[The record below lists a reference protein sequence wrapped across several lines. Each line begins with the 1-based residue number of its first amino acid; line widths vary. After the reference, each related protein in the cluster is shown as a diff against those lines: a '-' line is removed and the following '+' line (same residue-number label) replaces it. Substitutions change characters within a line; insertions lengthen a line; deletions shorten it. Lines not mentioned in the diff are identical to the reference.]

1 MKNIVLL
8 GASGSIGTQ
17 AVDVIKQH
25 PELFNLIGISVNQ
38 NVDYVKELLTT
49 FDSIKYVNL
58 GNNCDASGLENFDI
72 TITYGQPGLEQL
84 ASIDEADYI
93 LNAVIG
99 FAGLAPSVSAIKAK
113 KTLGLANKETLVCAG
128 DIIMPL
134 VEQYQAQLIP
144 IDSEHSAIFQALQG
158 ESYEDIKRL
167 ILTASGGSFRDL
179 SKEELASVTLEQ
191 ALSHPTW
198 SMGAGITIDSATMF
212 NKALEIIEAHHLFNV
227 DYDRIDVLIHPQSI
241 DHSMVEF
248 IDGSCIGQLS
258 FPDMRIP
265 IAYAL
270 SYPRR
275 ISIDIKRDIM
285 EMDNLT
291 FKKPDV
297 ERFSA
302 LKIAYAVGM
311 QGHTYPTVLN
321 AAKEEANNLFI
332 NNKIKFIEI
341 ETIIK
346 EALIA
351 HQVIVDPS
359 LDDLYQVDQQTR
371 EWVKLKYNRYKE

>member
-17 AVDVIKQH
+17 AIDVIKQH

-58 GNNCDASGLENFDI
+58 GDNCDASCLENFDI

-84 ASIDEADYI
+84 ARIDEADYI

-144 IDSEHSAIFQALQG
+144 IDSEHSAIFQALHG

-179 SKEELASVTLEQ
+179 SKEELANVTLEQ

-258 FPDMRIP
+258 FPDMRTP

-285 EMDNLT
+285 EMGNLI
-291 FKKPDV
+291 FKKPDL

-302 LKIAYAVGM
+302 LKIAYAVGK

-332 NNKIKFIEI
+332 NNKIKFIQI

-371 EWVKLKYNRYKE
+371 GWVKLTYNRL

>member
-38 NVDYVKELLTT
+38 NVDYVKELLTS

-58 GNNCDASGLENFDI
+58 GDNCDASCLENFDV
-72 TITYGQPGLEQL
+72 TITYGQPGLEHL
-84 ASIDEADYI
+84 ACIDEADYI

-134 VEQYQAQLIP
+134 VEQCQAQLIP

-167 ILTASGGSFRDL
+167 ILTASGGSFRDF
-179 SKEELASVTLEQ
+179 SKEELASVTVEQ

-275 ISIDIKRDIM
+275 ISIDIKRDII

-291 FKKPDV
+291 FKKPDL

-302 LKIAYAVGM
+302 LKIAYAVGKK
-311 QGHTYPTVLN
+311 GHTYPTVLN

-371 EWVKLKYNRYKE
+371 EWVKLTYNRL

>member
-17 AVDVIKQH
+17 AIDVIKQH
-25 PELFNLIGISVNQ
+25 PELFSLIGISVNQ

-58 GNNCDASGLENFDI
+58 GDNCDASCLENFDI
-72 TITYGQPGLEQL
+72 AITYGQPGLEQL

-144 IDSEHSAIFQALQG
+144 IDSEHSAIFQALHG

-179 SKEELASVTLEQ
+179 SKEELANVTLQQ

-227 DYDRIDVLIHPQSI
+227 DYDRIDVLIHPQSV

-285 EMDNLT
+285 EMGNLT
-291 FKKPDV
+291 FKKPDL

-302 LKIAYAVGM
+302 LKIAYAVGK

-332 NNKIKFIEI
+332 NNKIKFVQI

-359 LDDLYQVDQQTR
+359 LEDLYQVDQQTR
-371 EWVKLKYNRYKE
+371 EWVKLTYNGQ

>member
-25 PELFNLIGISVNQ
+25 PELFNLIGVSVNQ

-58 GNNCDASGLENFDI
+58 GDNCDASCLENFDI

-99 FAGLAPSVSAIKAK
+99 FAGLAPSASAIKAK

-179 SKEELASVTLEQ
+179 NKEELASVTVEQ

-227 DYDRIDVLIHPQSI
+227 DYDCIDVLIHPQSI

-258 FPDMRIP
+258 IPDMRIP

-291 FKKPDV
+291 FKKPDL

-302 LKIAYAVGM
+302 LKIAYAVGK

-321 AAKEEANNLFI
+321 AAKEEANHLFI

-371 EWVKLKYNRYKE
+371 EWVKLTYNRL

>member
-25 PELFNLIGISVNQ
+25 PDLFNLIGISVNQ

-49 FDSIKYVNL
+49 FDTIKYVNL
-58 GNNCDASGLENFDI
+58 GEDCDASSLVNFDI
-72 TITYGQPGLEQL
+72 MISYGQPGLVQL
-84 ASIDEADYI
+84 ASLEEADYI

-134 VEQYQAQLIP
+134 VVQYQAQLIP

-158 ESYEDIKRL
+158 ESYDDIKRL

-179 SKEELASVTLEQ
+179 SKEELANVTLER

-227 DYDRIDVLIHPQSI
+227 DYDHIDVLIHPQSI

-275 ISIDIKRDIM
+275 ISLDIKHDIM
-285 EMDNLT
+285 DMDILT
-291 FKKPDV
+291 FNKPDL

-302 LKIAYAVGM
+302 LKIAYAVGKK
-311 QGHTYPTVLN
+311 GNTYPTVLN

-332 NNKIKFIEI
+332 NNRIKFIEI

-346 EALIA
+346 EALMA
-351 HQVIVDPS
+351 HQEIVNPN
-359 LDDLYQVDQQTR
+359 LDDLYQVDQDTR
-371 EWVKLKYNRYKE
+371 DWVNSTYNR

>member
-17 AVDVIKQH
+17 AIDVIKQH
-25 PELFNLIGISVNQ
+25 PEQFNLIGISVNQ

-58 GNNCDASGLENFDI
+58 GDNCDASCLENFDI
-72 TITYGQPGLEQL
+72 AITYGQPGLEQL

-128 DIIMPL
+128 DIIMSL

-144 IDSEHSAIFQALQG
+144 IDSEHSAIFQALHG

-167 ILTASGGSFRDL
+167 ILTASGGSFRDV
-179 SKEELASVTLEQ
+179 SKEELANVTVEQ

-258 FPDMRIP
+258 FPDMRTP

-275 ISIDIKRDIM
+275 ISIDIKRDII

-291 FKKPDV
+291 FKKPDL

-302 LKIAYAVGM
+302 LKIAYAVGK

-332 NNKIKFIEI
+332 NNKIKFIQI

-346 EALIA
+346 EVLIA

-359 LDDLYQVDQQTR
+359 LEDLYQVDQQTR
-371 EWVKLKYNRYKE
+371 EWVKQTYNGQ

>member
-17 AVDVIKQH
+17 AIDVIKQH

-58 GNNCDASGLENFDI
+58 GDNCDASCLENFDI
-72 TITYGQPGLEQL
+72 AITYGQPGLEQL

-128 DIIMPL
+128 DIIMSL

-144 IDSEHSAIFQALQG
+144 IDSEHSAIFQALHG

-179 SKEELASVTLEQ
+179 SKEELTSVTVEQ

-227 DYDRIDVLIHPQSI
+227 DYDRIDVLIHPQSV

-285 EMDNLT
+285 EMGNLT
-291 FKKPDV
+291 FKKPDL

-302 LKIAYAVGM
+302 LKIAYAVGK

-332 NNKIKFIEI
+332 NNKIKFIQI

-346 EALIA
+346 EVLIA

-359 LDDLYQVDQQTR
+359 LEDLYQVDQQTR
-371 EWVKLKYNRYKE
+371 EWVKQTYNGQ

>member
-17 AVDVIKQH
+17 AIDVIKQH
-25 PELFNLIGISVNQ
+25 PELFNLMGISVNQ
-38 NVDYVKELLTT
+38 NVNYVKELLTT

-58 GNNCDASGLENFDI
+58 GDNCDASCLENFDI
-72 TITYGQPGLEQL
+72 TITYGQSGLEQL

-144 IDSEHSAIFQALQG
+144 IDSEHSAIFQALHG
-158 ESYEDIKRL
+158 ETYEDIKRL

-179 SKEELASVTLEQ
+179 SKEELANVTVEQ

-227 DYDRIDVLIHPQSI
+227 DYDCIEVLIHPQSI

-275 ISIDIKRDIM
+275 ISIDIKCDIM
-285 EMDNLT
+285 EMGNLT
-291 FKKPDV
+291 FKKPDL

-302 LKIAYAVGM
+302 LKIAYAVGK

-332 NNKIKFIEI
+332 NNKIKFIQI

-359 LDDLYQVDQQTR
+359 LEDLYQVDQQTR
-371 EWVKLKYNRYKE
+371 EWVKLTYNGQ

>member
-17 AVDVIKQH
+17 AIDVIKQH
-25 PELFNLIGISVNQ
+25 PELFNLIGISVNK

-58 GNNCDASGLENFDI
+58 GDNCDASCLENFDI

-99 FAGLAPSVSAIKAK
+99 FDGLAPSVSAIKAK

-144 IDSEHSAIFQALQG
+144 IDSEHSAIFQVLHG

-179 SKEELASVTLEQ
+179 SKEELANVTVEQ

-198 SMGAGITIDSATMF
+198 RMGAGITIDSATMF

-227 DYDRIDVLIHPQSI
+227 DYDCIEVLIHPQSV

-285 EMDNLT
+285 EMGNLT
-291 FKKPDV
+291 FKKPDL

-302 LKIAYAVGM
+302 LKIAYAVGK

-332 NNKIKFIEI
+332 NNKIKFVQI

-359 LDDLYQVDQQTR
+359 LEDLYQVDQQTR
-371 EWVKLKYNRYKE
+371 EWVKLTYNGQ

>member
-17 AVDVIKQH
+17 AIDVIKQH

-58 GNNCDASGLENFDI
+58 GDNCDASCLENFDI

-128 DIIMPL
+128 DIVMPL

-144 IDSEHSAIFQALQG
+144 IDSEHSAIFQALHG

-179 SKEELASVTLEQ
+179 SKEELANVTVEQ

-291 FKKPDV
+291 FKKPDL

-302 LKIAYAVGM
+302 LKIAYAVGK

-371 EWVKLKYNRYKE
+371 EWVKLTYNRL

>member
-17 AVDVIKQH
+17 AIDVIKQH

-58 GNNCDASGLENFDI
+58 GNNCDASCLDNFDI
-72 TITYGQPGLEQL
+72 AITYGQPGLEQL

-179 SKEELASVTLEQ
+179 NKEELANVTVEQ

-227 DYDRIDVLIHPQSI
+227 DYDCIDVLIHPQSI

-248 IDGSCIGQLS
+248 VDGSCIGQLS

-285 EMDNLT
+285 EINNLT
-291 FKKPDV
+291 FKKPDL

-302 LKIAYAVGM
+302 LKIAYAVGK
-311 QGHTYPTVLN
+311 QGYTYPTVLN

-332 NNKIKFIEI
+332 DNKIKFIEI
-341 ETIIK
+341 GTIIK

-371 EWVKLKYNRYKE
+371 EWVKLTYNHR

>member
-17 AVDVIKQH
+17 AIDVIKQH

-58 GNNCDASGLENFDI
+58 GDNCDASCLENFDI

-84 ASIDEADYI
+84 ASLDEADYI

-128 DIIMPL
+128 DIVKPL

-144 IDSEHSAIFQALQG
+144 IDSEHSAIFQALHG

-179 SKEELASVTLEQ
+179 SKEELANVTVEQ

-285 EMDNLT
+285 EMGNLT
-291 FKKPDV
+291 FKKPDL

-302 LKIAYAVGM
+302 LKIAYAVGK

-332 NNKIKFIEI
+332 NNKIKFVQI

-351 HQVIVDPS
+351 HQVVVDPS
-359 LDDLYQVDQQTR
+359 LEDLYQVDQQTR
-371 EWVKLKYNRYKE
+371 EWVKLTYNGQ

>member
-49 FDSIKYVNL
+49 FDSIKNVNL
-58 GNNCDASGLENFDI
+58 GDNCDASCLDNFDI

-84 ASIDEADYI
+84 ASTDEADYI

-179 SKEELASVTLEQ
+179 NNAELANVTVEQ

-198 SMGAGITIDSATMF
+198 NMGAGITIDSATMF

-227 DYDRIDVLIHPQSI
+227 DYDHIDVLIHPQSI

-275 ISIDIKRDIM
+275 ISIDIKRNIM
-285 EMDNLT
+285 DMDNLT
-291 FKKPDV
+291 FEKPDF

-302 LKIAYAVGM
+302 LKIAYAVGK

-359 LDDLYQVDQQTR
+359 LEDLYQVDQQTR
-371 EWVKLKYNRYKE
+371 EWVKLTYNRL

>member
-17 AVDVIKQH
+17 AVDVVKQH

-49 FDSIKYVNL
+49 FDSIKYINL
-58 GNNCDASGLENFDI
+58 GDNCDASCLENFDI

-134 VEQYQAQLIP
+134 VERYQAHIIP
-144 IDSEHSAIFQALQG
+144 IDSEHSAIFQALRG

-179 SKEELASVTLEQ
+179 SKEELASVTVEQ

-291 FKKPDV
+291 FKKPDL

-302 LKIAYAVGM
+302 LKIAYAVGKK
-311 QGHTYPTVLN
+311 GHTYPTVLN
-321 AAKEEANNLFI
+321 ASKEEANNLFI

-371 EWVKLKYNRYKE
+371 EWVKLTYNRQ

>member
-38 NVDYVKELLTT
+38 NVNYVKELLTT

-58 GNNCDASGLENFDI
+58 GDNCDASCLENFDI

-134 VEQYQAQLIP
+134 VDQCQAQLIP

-179 SKEELASVTLEQ
+179 SKEELASVTVEQ

-291 FKKPDV
+291 FKKPDL

-302 LKIAYAVGM
+302 LKIAYAVGK

-321 AAKEEANNLFI
+321 ASKEEANNLFI
-332 NNKIKFIEI
+332 NNKIKFTEI

-359 LDDLYQVDQQTR
+359 LEDLYQVDQQTR
-371 EWVKLKYNRYKE
+371 EWVKLTYNRQ

>member
-58 GNNCDASGLENFDI
+58 GNNCDASCLDNFDI

-179 SKEELASVTLEQ
+179 SKEELASVTVEQ

-227 DYDRIDVLIHPQSI
+227 DYDCIDVLIHPQSI

-275 ISIDIKRDIM
+275 ISIDTKRDIM

-291 FKKPDV
+291 FKKPDL

-302 LKIAYAVGM
+302 LKIAYAVGKH
-311 QGHTYPTVLN
+311 GHTYPTVLN

-359 LDDLYQVDQQTR
+359 LEDLYQVDQQTR
-371 EWVKLKYNRYKE
+371 EWVKLTYNGQ

>member
-17 AVDVIKQH
+17 AIDVIKQH

-58 GNNCDASGLENFDI
+58 GDNCDASCLENFDI

-84 ASIDEADYI
+84 ASLDEADYI

-128 DIIMPL
+128 DIIMSL

-144 IDSEHSAIFQALQG
+144 IDSEHSAIFQALHG

-179 SKEELASVTLEQ
+179 SKEELTSVTVEQ

-227 DYDRIDVLIHPQSI
+227 DYDRIDVLIHPQSV

-285 EMDNLT
+285 EMGNLT
-291 FKKPDV
+291 FKKPDL

-302 LKIAYAVGM
+302 LKIAYAVGK

-332 NNKIKFIEI
+332 NNKIKFIQI

-346 EALIA
+346 EVLIA

-359 LDDLYQVDQQTR
+359 LEDLYQVDQQTR
-371 EWVKLKYNRYKE
+371 EWVKQTYNGQ

>member
-25 PELFNLIGISVNQ
+25 PELFNLIGVSVNQ

-58 GNNCDASGLENFDI
+58 GDNCDASCLENFDI

-99 FAGLAPSVSAIKAK
+99 FAGLAPSASAIKAK

-134 VEQYQAQLIP
+134 VEQYQSQLIP

-179 SKEELASVTLEQ
+179 NKEELASVTVEQ

-227 DYDRIDVLIHPQSI
+227 DYDCIDVLIHPQSI

-291 FKKPDV
+291 FKKPDL

-302 LKIAYAVGM
+302 LKIAYAVGK

-321 AAKEEANNLFI
+321 AAKEEANHLFI

-371 EWVKLKYNRYKE
+371 EWVKLT

>member
-17 AVDVIKQH
+17 AIDVIKQH

-58 GNNCDASGLENFDI
+58 GDNCDASCLESFDI

-113 KTLGLANKETLVCAG
+113 KPLGLANKETLVCAG

-144 IDSEHSAIFQALQG
+144 IDSEHSAIFQALHG

-179 SKEELASVTLEQ
+179 SKEELANVTLEQ

-227 DYDRIDVLIHPQSI
+227 DYDRIEVLIHPQSV

-258 FPDMRIP
+258 FPDMRTP

-285 EMDNLT
+285 EMGNLT
-291 FKKPDV
+291 FKKPDL

-302 LKIAYAVGM
+302 LKIAYAVGK

-332 NNKIKFIEI
+332 NNKIKFVQI

-359 LDDLYQVDQQTR
+359 LEDLYQVDQQTR
-371 EWVKLKYNRYKE
+371 EWVKQTYNGQ

>member
-17 AVDVIKQH
+17 AIDVIKQH

-58 GNNCDASGLENFDI
+58 GDNCDASCLENFDI

-144 IDSEHSAIFQALQG
+144 IDSEHSAIFQALHG

-179 SKEELASVTLEQ
+179 SKEELANVTLEQ

-227 DYDRIDVLIHPQSI
+227 DYDCIDVLIHPQSI

-258 FPDMRIP
+258 FPDMCIP

-285 EMDNLT
+285 EMVNLT
-291 FKKPDV
+291 FKKPDL

-302 LKIAYAVGM
+302 LKIAYAVGK

-332 NNKIKFIEI
+332 NNKIKFIQI

-359 LDDLYQVDQQTR
+359 LEDLYQVDKQTR
-371 EWVKLKYNRYKE
+371 EWVKLTYNGQ

>member
-17 AVDVIKQH
+17 AIDVIKQH

-58 GNNCDASGLENFDI
+58 GDNCDASCLENFDI

-84 ASIDEADYI
+84 ASLDEADYI

-144 IDSEHSAIFQALQG
+144 IDSEHSAIFQALHG

-179 SKEELASVTLEQ
+179 SKEELANVTLEQ

-227 DYDRIDVLIHPQSI
+227 DYDRIEVLIHPQSV

-270 SYPRR
+270 SHPRR

-285 EMDNLT
+285 EMGNLT
-291 FKKPDV
+291 FKKPDL

-302 LKIAYAVGM
+302 LKIGYAVGK

-332 NNKIKFIEI
+332 NNKIKFIQI

-359 LDDLYQVDQQTR
+359 LEDLYQVDQQTR
-371 EWVKLKYNRYKE
+371 EWVKLTYNGQ

>member
-17 AVDVIKQH
+17 AIDVIKQH

-58 GNNCDASGLENFDI
+58 GDNCDASCLENFDI
-72 TITYGQPGLEQL
+72 AITYGQPGLEQL

-128 DIIMPL
+128 DIIMSL

-144 IDSEHSAIFQALQG
+144 IDSEHSAIFQALHG

-167 ILTASGGSFRDL
+167 ILTASGGSFRDV
-179 SKEELASVTLEQ
+179 SKEELANVTVEQ

-258 FPDMRIP
+258 FPDMRTP

-275 ISIDIKRDIM
+275 ISIDIKRDII

-291 FKKPDV
+291 FKKPDL

-302 LKIAYAVGM
+302 LKIAYAVGK

-332 NNKIKFIEI
+332 NKKIKFIQI

-346 EALIA
+346 EALIT

-359 LDDLYQVDQQTR
+359 LEDLYKVDQQTR
-371 EWVKLKYNRYKE
+371 EWVKQTYNGQ

>member
-17 AVDVIKQH
+17 AIDVIKQH

-38 NVDYVKELLTT
+38 NVNYVKELLTT

-58 GNNCDASGLENFDI
+58 GDNCDASCLENFDI

-134 VEQYQAQLIP
+134 VEQYQVQLIP
-144 IDSEHSAIFQALQG
+144 IDSEHSAIFQALHG

-179 SKEELASVTLEQ
+179 NKEELANVTVEQ

-227 DYDRIDVLIHPQSI
+227 DYDRIDVLIHPQSV

-275 ISIDIKRDIM
+275 ISIDNKRDIM
-285 EMDNLT
+285 EMGNLT
-291 FKKPDV
+291 FKKPNL

-302 LKIAYAVGM
+302 LKIAYAVGK

-371 EWVKLKYNRYKE
+371 EWVKLTYNGQ

>member
-17 AVDVIKQH
+17 AIDVIKQH

-49 FDSIKYVNL
+49 FDAIKYVNL
-58 GNNCDASGLENFDI
+58 GDNCDASCLENFDI

-84 ASIDEADYI
+84 ASLDEADYI

-144 IDSEHSAIFQALQG
+144 IDSEHSAIFQALRG

-179 SKEELASVTLEQ
+179 SKEELANVTLEQ

-198 SMGAGITIDSATMF
+198 SMGTGITIDSATMF

-227 DYDRIDVLIHPQSI
+227 DYDRIDVLIHPQSV

-285 EMDNLT
+285 EMGNLT
-291 FKKPDV
+291 FKKPDL

-302 LKIAYAVGM
+302 LKIAYAVGK

-332 NNKIKFIEI
+332 NNKIKFVQI

-359 LDDLYQVDQQTR
+359 LEDLYQVDQQTR
-371 EWVKLKYNRYKE
+371 EWVKLTYNGQ

>member
-49 FDSIKYVNL
+49 FNSIKYVNL
-58 GNNCDASGLENFDI
+58 GNNCDASCLDNFDI
-72 TITYGQPGLEQL
+72 TITYGQPGLERL

-179 SKEELASVTLEQ
+179 SKEELASVTVEQ

-227 DYDRIDVLIHPQSI
+227 DYDCIDVLIHPQSI

-275 ISIDIKRDIM
+275 ISIDVKRDIM

-291 FKKPDV
+291 FKKSDL

-302 LKIAYAVGM
+302 LKIAYAVGK

-346 EALIA
+346 ETLIA

-359 LDDLYQVDQQTR
+359 LDDLFQVDQQTR
-371 EWVKLKYNRYKE
+371 EWVKLTYNHR

>member
-17 AVDVIKQH
+17 AIDVIKQH

-38 NVDYVKELLTT
+38 NVNYVKELLTT
-49 FDSIKYVNL
+49 SDSIKYVNL
-58 GNNCDASGLENFDI
+58 GDNCDASCLENFDI

-144 IDSEHSAIFQALQG
+144 IDSEHSAIFQALHG

-179 SKEELASVTLEQ
+179 SKEELANVTVEQ

-198 SMGAGITIDSATMF
+198 SMGVGITIDSGTMF

-227 DYDRIDVLIHPQSI
+227 DYDRIEVLIHPQSV

-248 IDGSCIGQLS
+248 IDGSCIGLLS

-285 EMDNLT
+285 EMGNLT
-291 FKKPDV
+291 FKKPDL

-302 LKIAYAVGM
+302 LKIAYAVGK
-311 QGHTYPTVLN
+311 QGNTYPTVLN

-332 NNKIKFIEI
+332 NNKIKFVQI

-359 LDDLYQVDQQTR
+359 LEDLYQVDQQTR
-371 EWVKLKYNRYKE
+371 EWVKLTYNGQ

>member
-17 AVDVIKQH
+17 AIDVIKQH

-58 GNNCDASGLENFDI
+58 GDNCDASCLESFDI

-144 IDSEHSAIFQALQG
+144 IDSEHSAIFQALRG

-179 SKEELASVTLEQ
+179 SKEELANVTVEQ

-212 NKALEIIEAHHLFNV
+212 NKALEIIETHHLFNV
-227 DYDRIDVLIHPQSI
+227 DYDCIEVLIHPQSV

-285 EMDNLT
+285 EMGNLT
-291 FKKPDV
+291 FKKPDL
-297 ERFSA
+297 ERFRA
-302 LKIAYAVGM
+302 LKIAYAVGK

-332 NNKIKFIEI
+332 NNKIKFIQI

-359 LDDLYQVDQQTR
+359 LEDLYQVDQQTR
-371 EWVKLKYNRYKE
+371 EWVKLTYNGQ

>member
-17 AVDVIKQH
+17 AIDVIKQH

-38 NVDYVKELLTT
+38 NVDFVKELLTT

-58 GNNCDASGLENFDI
+58 GDNCDASCLENFDI

-144 IDSEHSAIFQALQG
+144 IDSEHSAIFQALHG

-179 SKEELASVTLEQ
+179 SKEELANVTVEQ

-227 DYDRIDVLIHPQSI
+227 DYDCIEVLIHPQSV

-285 EMDNLT
+285 EMGNLT
-291 FKKPDV
+291 FKKPDL

-302 LKIAYAVGM
+302 LKIAYAVGK

-332 NNKIKFIEI
+332 NNKIKFIQI

-359 LDDLYQVDQQTR
+359 LEDLYQVDRQTR
-371 EWVKLKYNRYKE
+371 EWVKLTYNGQ

>member
-17 AVDVIKQH
+17 AVNVIKQH

-58 GNNCDASGLENFDI
+58 GDNCDASCLENFDI

-99 FAGLAPSVSAIKAK
+99 FAGLAPSVSAIKGK

-128 DIIMPL
+128 EIIMSL

-179 SKEELASVTLEQ
+179 SKEELANVTVEQ

-241 DHSMVEF
+241 NHSMVEF

-258 FPDMRIP
+258 FPDMCIP

-275 ISIDIKRDIM
+275 ISLDIKRDIM

-291 FKKPDV
+291 FKKPDL

-302 LKIAYAVGM
+302 LKIAYAVGKK
-311 QGHTYPTVLN
+311 GHTYPTVLN

-359 LDDLYQVDQQTR
+359 LEDLYQVDQQTR
-371 EWVKLKYNRYKE
+371 EWVKLTYNRL

>member
-25 PELFNLIGISVNQ
+25 PELFNLIGVSVNQ

-58 GNNCDASGLENFDI
+58 GDNCDASCLENFDI
-72 TITYGQPGLEQL
+72 AITYGQPGLEQL

-134 VEQYQAQLIP
+134 VDQCQAQLIP

-179 SKEELASVTLEQ
+179 SKEELASVTVEQ

-275 ISIDIKRDIM
+275 ISLDIKRDIM

-291 FKKPDV
+291 FKKPDL

-302 LKIAYAVGM
+302 LKIAYAVGK

-332 NNKIKFIEI
+332 NNKIKFTEI

-351 HQVIVDPS
+351 HQVIVDPN
-359 LDDLYQVDQQTR
+359 LEDLYQVDQQTR
-371 EWVKLKYNRYKE
+371 EWVKLTYNRL

>member
-17 AVDVIKQH
+17 AIDVIKQH
-25 PELFNLIGISVNQ
+25 PELFNLIGISVNK

-58 GNNCDASGLENFDI
+58 GDNCDASSLENFDI

-144 IDSEHSAIFQALQG
+144 IDSEHSAIFQALRG

-179 SKEELASVTLEQ
+179 SKEELANVTLEQ

-227 DYDRIDVLIHPQSI
+227 DYDRIDVLIHPQSV

-275 ISIDIKRDIM
+275 ISINIKRDIM
-285 EMDNLT
+285 EMGNLT
-291 FKKPDV
+291 FKKPDL

-302 LKIAYAVGM
+302 LKIAYAVGK

-332 NNKIKFIEI
+332 NNKIKFVQI

-359 LDDLYQVDQQTR
+359 LEDLYQVDQQTR
-371 EWVKLKYNRYKE
+371 EWVKLTYNGQ

>member
-17 AVDVIKQH
+17 AIDVIKQH

-38 NVDYVKELLTT
+38 NVDYVKELLTA

-58 GNNCDASGLENFDI
+58 GDNCDASCLENFDI

-128 DIIMPL
+128 DIIMSL

-144 IDSEHSAIFQALQG
+144 IDSEHSAIFQALHG
-158 ESYEDIKRL
+158 ESYEYIKRL

-179 SKEELASVTLEQ
+179 SKEELANVTIEQ

-227 DYDRIDVLIHPQSI
+227 DYDCIEVLIHPQSI

-285 EMDNLT
+285 EIGNLT
-291 FKKPDV
+291 FKKPDL

-302 LKIAYAVGM
+302 LKIAYAVGK

-332 NNKIKFIEI
+332 NNKIKFVQI

-359 LDDLYQVDQQTR
+359 LEDLYQVDQQTR
-371 EWVKLKYNRYKE
+371 EWVKQTYNGQ

>member
-58 GNNCDASGLENFDI
+58 GNNCDASCLDNFDI
-72 TITYGQPGLEQL
+72 AITYGQPGLEQL

-179 SKEELASVTLEQ
+179 NKEELANVTVEQ

-227 DYDRIDVLIHPQSI
+227 DYDCIDVLIHPQSI

-248 IDGSCIGQLS
+248 VDGSCIGQLS

-285 EMDNLT
+285 EINNLT
-291 FKKPDV
+291 FKKPDL

-302 LKIAYAVGM
+302 LKIAYAVGK
-311 QGHTYPTVLN
+311 QGYTYPTVLN

-332 NNKIKFIEI
+332 DNKIKFIEI
-341 ETIIK
+341 GTIIK

-371 EWVKLKYNRYKE
+371 EWVKLTYNHR

>member
-17 AVDVIKQH
+17 AIDVIKQH

-38 NVDYVKELLTT
+38 NVNYVKELLTT

-58 GNNCDASGLENFDI
+58 GDNCDASCLESFDI

-144 IDSEHSAIFQALQG
+144 IDSEHSAIFQALHG

-179 SKEELASVTLEQ
+179 SKEELANVTVEQ

-198 SMGAGITIDSATMF
+198 CMGAGITIDSATMF

-227 DYDRIDVLIHPQSI
+227 DYDCIDVLIHPQSI

-258 FPDMRIP
+258 FPNMRIP

-285 EMDNLT
+285 EIGNLT
-291 FKKPDV
+291 FKKPDL

-302 LKIAYAVGM
+302 LKIAYAVGK

-332 NNKIKFIEI
+332 NNKIKFIQI

-359 LDDLYQVDQQTR
+359 LEDLYQVDQQTR
-371 EWVKLKYNRYKE
+371 EWVKLTYNGQ

>member
-17 AVDVIKQH
+17 AIDVIKQH

-58 GNNCDASGLENFDI
+58 GDNCDASCLENFDI
-72 TITYGQPGLEQL
+72 AITYGQPGLEQL

-128 DIIMPL
+128 DIIMSL

-144 IDSEHSAIFQALQG
+144 IDSEHSAIFQALHG

-167 ILTASGGSFRDL
+167 ILTASGGSFRDV
-179 SKEELASVTLEQ
+179 SKEELANVTVEQ

-258 FPDMRIP
+258 FPDMRTP

-275 ISIDIKRDIM
+275 ISIDIKRDII

-291 FKKPDV
+291 FKKPDL

-302 LKIAYAVGM
+302 LKIAYAVGK

-332 NNKIKFIEI
+332 NNKIKFIQI

-346 EALIA
+346 EVLIA

-359 LDDLYQVDQQTR
+359 LEDLYQVDQQTR
-371 EWVKLKYNRYKE
+371 EWVKQTYNGQ

>member
-58 GNNCDASGLENFDI
+58 GDNCDASCLENIDI
-72 TITYGQPGLEQL
+72 TITYGQSGLEQL

-99 FAGLAPSVSAIKAK
+99 FAGLSPSVSAIKAK

-128 DIIMPL
+128 DIIIPL
-134 VEQYQAQLIP
+134 VDQYQAQLIP

-179 SKEELASVTLEQ
+179 SKEELASVTVEQ

-198 SMGAGITIDSATMF
+198 NMGAGITIDSATMF
-212 NKALEIIEAHHLFNV
+212 NKALEIIEAQHLFNV

-291 FKKPDV
+291 FKKPDL

-302 LKIAYAVGM
+302 LKIAYAVGK

-371 EWVKLKYNRYKE
+371 EWVKQTYNRL

>member
-17 AVDVIKQH
+17 AIDVIKQH

-38 NVDYVKELLTT
+38 NVNYVKELLTT

-58 GNNCDASGLENFDI
+58 GDNCDASCLENFDI
-72 TITYGQPGLEQL
+72 AITYGQPGLEQL

-144 IDSEHSAIFQALQG
+144 IDSEHSAIFQALRG

-179 SKEELASVTLEQ
+179 SKEELANVTVEQ

-198 SMGAGITIDSATMF
+198 IMGAGITIDSATMF

-227 DYDRIDVLIHPQSI
+227 DYDRIDVLIHPQSV

-285 EMDNLT
+285 EMGNLT
-291 FKKPDV
+291 FKKPDL

-302 LKIAYAVGM
+302 LKIAYGVGK

-332 NNKIKFIEI
+332 NNKIKFVQI

-359 LDDLYQVDQQTR
+359 LEDLYQVDQQTR
-371 EWVKLKYNRYKE
+371 EWVKLTYNGQ

>member
-17 AVDVIKQH
+17 AIDVIKQH
-25 PELFNLIGISVNQ
+25 PEQFSLIGISVNQ

-58 GNNCDASGLENFDI
+58 GDNCDASCLESFDI

-128 DIIMPL
+128 DIIMSL

-144 IDSEHSAIFQALQG
+144 IDSEHSAIFQALHG

-179 SKEELASVTLEQ
+179 SKEELANVTLEQ

-227 DYDRIDVLIHPQSI
+227 DYDRIDVLIHPQSV

-285 EMDNLT
+285 EMGNLT
-291 FKKPDV
+291 FKKPDL

-302 LKIAYAVGM
+302 LKIAYAVGK

-332 NNKIKFIEI
+332 NNKIKFVQI

-359 LDDLYQVDQQTR
+359 LEDLYQVDQQTR
-371 EWVKLKYNRYKE
+371 EWVKLTYNSQ

>member
-17 AVDVIKQH
+17 AIDVIKQH

-38 NVDYVKELLTT
+38 NVDYVKELLTA

-58 GNNCDASGLENFDI
+58 GDNCDASCLENFDI

-128 DIIMPL
+128 DIIMSL

-144 IDSEHSAIFQALQG
+144 IDSEHSAIFQALHG
-158 ESYEDIKRL
+158 ESYEYIKRL

-179 SKEELASVTLEQ
+179 SKEELANVTIEQ

-227 DYDRIDVLIHPQSI
+227 DYDCIEVLIHPQSI

-285 EMDNLT
+285 EIGNLT
-291 FKKPDV
+291 FKKPDL

-302 LKIAYAVGM
+302 LKIAYAVGK

-332 NNKIKFIEI
+332 NNKIKFIQI

-346 EALIA
+346 EALIT

-359 LDDLYQVDQQTR
+359 LEDLYQVDQQTR
-371 EWVKLKYNRYKE
+371 EWVKQTYNGQ